1 MSMRRTSGIC
11 LALAVILVG
20 GICVAPA
27 VIGMAQMPVKKPAEE
42 QLKIEAPKQVNAGET
57 FKVTVKDEAGKP
69 VAGAEVKLLPSA
81 KQMPKKFGSS
91 MAVAMAKLPVKE
103 PMKKPANEMNVVA
116 KAKTNENG
124 VATLEAPKV
133 LKKTVMTIEATS
145 GTQKGTADITALP
158 EKNKVIRW

>member
-103 PMKKPANEMNVVA
+103 PMKKPVNEMKVVA
-116 KAKTNENG
+116 KTDENG

-133 LKKTVMTIEATS
+133 VKKTVMTIEATS

-158 EKNKVIRW
+158 QKNKVIRW